1 MLASLKVAS
10 DTSLTNSRKD
20 TEMDWNQVRERLNAI
35 LENLKGM
42 NIKTLNISE
51 DNITISLSCE
61 EQEVSKQETVKQKEP
76 VRFRYVFKSRKSK
89 INHSRKKLKDPRWIK
104 IVDTLGI
111 TPMEWL
117 EREYPD
123 LRYIDVMN
131 YMYRHKNE
139 SIRRC
144 CEALSRE

>member
-10 DTSLTNSRKD
+10 DTSSANSRKD
-20 TEMDWNQVRERLNAI
+20 TEMDWNQARERLNAI

-42 NIKTLNISE
+42 NIKTLNISG
-51 DNITISLSCE
+51 DDITISLSCE
-61 EQEVSKQETVKQKEP
+61 EQDTPKQEEP
-76 VRFRYVFKSRKSK
+76 VRLKYAFKSRESK
-89 INHSRKKLKDPRWIK
+89 INHSRKRLKDPRWIK

-123 LRYIDVMN
+123 LRYIDVIN

-139 SIRRC
+139 SIRHC

>member
-1 MLASLKVAS
+1 
-10 DTSLTNSRKD
+10 
-20 TEMDWNQVRERLNAI
+20 MDWNQARERLNAI
-35 LENLKGM
+35 LENLKGT

-61 EQEVSKQETVKQKEP
+61 EQEVIKQEELKPIK
-76 VRFRYVFKSRKSK
+76 YKFKSRESK
-89 INHSRKKLKDPRWIK
+89 LRHSRKKLKDPRWIK

-111 TPMEWL
+111 TPTEWL

-131 YMYRHKNE
+131 YMYNHKNE
-139 SIRRC
+139 SIRQC
-144 CEALSRE
+144 CKRLSQE

>member
-1 MLASLKVAS
+1 
-10 DTSLTNSRKD
+10 
-20 TEMDWNQVRERLNAI
+20 
-35 LENLKGM
+35 M

-51 DNITISLSCE
+51 DDITVSISCE
-61 EQEVSKQETVKQKEP
+61 KQEIPKQEIVKQEEP
-76 VRFRYVFKSRKSK
+76 KPPKYMFKSRKSK
-89 INHSRKKLKDPRWIK
+89 ISHSRKRLKDPRWIK

-131 YMYRHKNE
+131 YMYHHKNE
-139 SIRRC
+139 SIRQC
-144 CEALSRE
+144 CERLNQE

>member
-1 MLASLKVAS
+1 
-10 DTSLTNSRKD
+10 
-20 TEMDWNQVRERLNAI
+20 
-35 LENLKGM
+35 M

-51 DNITISLSCE
+51 DDITVSISCE
-61 EQEVSKQETVKQKEP
+61 KQEIPKQEIVKQEKP
-76 VRFRYVFKSRKSK
+76 KPLKYMFKSRKSK
-89 INHSRKKLKDPRWIK
+89 INHSRKRLKDPRWIK

-131 YMYRHKNE
+131 YMYHHKNE
-139 SIRRC
+139 SIRQC
-144 CEALSRE
+144 CERLSQE

>member
-1 MLASLKVAS
+1 MLASLKVVL

-20 TEMDWNQVRERLNAI
+20 TKMDWNQVRERLNAI
-35 LENLKGM
+35 LENLKGT

-51 DNITISLSCE
+51 DDITVSISCE
-61 EQEVSKQETVKQKEP
+61 EQEVHKQEKPKP
-76 VRFRYVFKSRKSK
+76 LKYAFKSRESK
-89 INHSRKKLKDPRWIK
+89 ISHTRKRLKDPRWIK

-131 YMYRHKNE
+131 YMHRHRNE
-139 SIRRC
+139 SIRQC
-144 CEALSRE
+144 CERLSQE

>member
-1 MLASLKVAS
+1 
-10 DTSLTNSRKD
+10 
-20 TEMDWNQVRERLNAI
+20 MDWNQVRERLNAI

-51 DNITISLSCE
+51 DDITVSLSCE
-61 EQEVSKQETVKQKEP
+61 EKEISKQKTIKQEEP
-76 VRFRYVFKSRKSK
+76 KSLKYKFKSRESK
-89 INHSRKKLKDPRWIK
+89 ISHTRKRLKDPRWIK

-111 TPMEWL
+111 TPTEWL

-131 YMYRHKNE
+131 YMYKHKNE
-139 SIRRC
+139 SIRQC
-144 CEALSRE
+144 CERLSQE

>member
-1 MLASLKVAS
+1 
-10 DTSLTNSRKD
+10 
-20 TEMDWNQVRERLNAI
+20 MDWNQVRERLNAI
-35 LENLKGM
+35 LENLKGT
-42 NIKTLNISE
+42 NIKTLNVSE

-61 EQEVSKQETVKQKEP
+61 EQEVPKQKEP
-76 VRFRYVFKSRKSK
+76 KPLKYAFKSRESK
-89 INHSRKKLKDPRWIK
+89 LRHSRKKLKDPRWIK

-139 SIRRC
+139 SIRHC
-144 CEALSRE
+144 CERLSQE

>member
-1 MLASLKVAS
+1 
-10 DTSLTNSRKD
+10 
-20 TEMDWNQVRERLNAI
+20 MDWNQVRERLNAI

-61 EQEVSKQETVKQKEP
+61 EQETIKQKEP
-76 VRFRYVFKSRKSK
+76 KPLKYAFKSRESK
-89 INHSRKKLKDPRWIK
+89 LRHSRKKLKDPRWIK

-111 TPMEWL
+111 TPTEWL
-117 EREYPD
+117 KREYPD
-123 LRYIDVMN
+123 LRYIDVIN

-139 SIRRC
+139 SIRQC
-144 CEALSRE
+144 CERLSQE

>member
-10 DTSLTNSRKD
+10 DTSSINSRKD
-20 TEMDWNQVRERLNAI
+20 TKMDWNQAKEMLDTI
-35 LENLKGM
+35 LKGM

-61 EQEVSKQETVKQKEP
+61 EKEIPKQKESKP
-76 VRFRYVFKSRKSK
+76 LKYEFKSRESK
-89 INHSRKKLKDPRWIK
+89 ISHTRKRLKDPRWIK

-111 TPMEWL
+111 TPTEWL

-131 YMYRHKNE
+131 YMYRHRNE
-139 SIRRC
+139 SIRQC
-144 CEALSRE
+144 CERLSQE

>member
-10 DTSLTNSRKD
+10 DTSSINSRKD
-20 TEMDWNQVRERLNAI
+20 TKMDWNQVRERLNAI

-51 DNITISLSCE
+51 DDITISLSYE
-61 EQEVSKQETVKQKEP
+61 EQEVSKQEEP
-76 VRFRYVFKSRKSK
+76 KPLKYKFKSRESK
-89 INHSRKKLKDPRWIK
+89 LSHTRKRLKDPRWIK

-131 YMYRHKNE
+131 YMYHHKNE
-139 SIRRC
+139 SIRHC
-144 CEALSRE
+144 CERLSQE

>member
-10 DTSLTNSRKD
+10 DTSSINSRKD
-20 TEMDWNQVRERLNAI
+20 TKMDWNQARERLNAI
-35 LENLKGM
+35 LESLKGT

-51 DNITISLSCE
+51 DDITVSISCK
-61 EQEVSKQETVKQKEP
+61 EQEVPKQEEP
-76 VRFRYVFKSRKSK
+76 KPLKYAFKSRESK
-89 INHSRKKLKDPRWIK
+89 ISHTRKRLKDPRWIK

-131 YMYRHKNE
+131 YMYHHKNE
-139 SIRRC
+139 SIRHC
-144 CEALSRE
+144 CERLSQE

>member
-1 MLASLKVAS
+1 
-10 DTSLTNSRKD
+10 
-20 TEMDWNQVRERLNAI
+20 MDWNQARERLNAI

-51 DNITISLSCE
+51 DDITISMSCE
-61 EQEVSKQETVKQKEP
+61 EQEVPKQDVIKHEELKPLKYE
-76 VRFRYVFKSRKSK
+76 FKSRESK
-89 INHSRKKLKDPRWIK
+89 LRHSRKKLKDPRWIK

-111 TPMEWL
+111 TPTEWL

-139 SIRRC
+139 SIRHC
-144 CEALSRE
+144 CERLSRE

>member
-10 DTSLTNSRKD
+10 DTSSINSRKD
-20 TEMDWNQVRERLNAI
+20 TKMDWNQVRERLNAI
-35 LENLKGM
+35 LENLKGT

-51 DNITISLSCE
+51 DDITISLSCE
-61 EQEVSKQETVKQKEP
+61 EQEVSKQEEP
-76 VRFRYVFKSRKSK
+76 VRLKYAFKSRESK
-89 INHSRKKLKDPRWIK
+89 INHSRKRLKDPRWIK

-111 TPMEWL
+111 TPTEWL

-131 YMYRHKNE
+131 YMYKHRNE
-139 SIRRC
+139 SIRQC
-144 CEALSRE
+144 CERLSQE

>member
-1 MLASLKVAS
+1 
-10 DTSLTNSRKD
+10 
-20 TEMDWNQVRERLNAI
+20 MDWNQVRERLNAI

-51 DNITISLSCE
+51 DDITISLSCE
-61 EQEVSKQETVKQKEP
+61 EQKVPKQKEP
-76 VRFRYVFKSRKSK
+76 KPLKYAFKSRESK
-89 INHSRKKLKDPRWIK
+89 LRHSRKKLKDPRWIK

-111 TPMEWL
+111 TPTEWL

-131 YMYRHKNE
+131 YMYHHKNE
-139 SIRRC
+139 SIRQC
-144 CEALSRE
+144 CERLSQE

>member
-1 MLASLKVAS
+1 
-10 DTSLTNSRKD
+10 
-20 TEMDWNQVRERLNAI
+20 MDWNQVRERLNAI
-35 LENLKGM
+35 LENLKGT

-61 EQEVSKQETVKQKEP
+61 EQEVIKQKEP
-76 VRFRYVFKSRKSK
+76 VRFKYVFKSRKSK

-111 TPMEWL
+111 TPTEWL

-123 LRYIDVMN
+123 LRYVDVMN
-131 YMYRHKNE
+131 CMYRHKNE
-139 SIRRC
+139 SIRQC
-144 CEALSRE
+144 CERLSQE

>member
-10 DTSLTNSRKD
+10 DTSSINSRKD
-20 TEMDWNQVRERLNAI
+20 TKMDWNQVRERLNAI
-35 LENLKGM
+35 LENLKGT

-51 DNITISLSCE
+51 DDITVSISCE
-61 EQEVSKQETVKQKEP
+61 EKEVHKQEKPKP
-76 VRFRYVFKSRKSK
+76 LKYAFKSRESK
-89 INHSRKKLKDPRWIK
+89 ISHTRKRLKDPRWIK

-131 YMYRHKNE
+131 YMYKHRNE
-139 SIRRC
+139 SIRQC
-144 CEALSRE
+144 CERLSQE

>member
-10 DTSLTNSRKD
+10 DTSSINSRKD
-20 TEMDWNQVRERLNAI
+20 TKMDWNQVRERLNAI

-51 DNITISLSCE
+51 DDITISLSCE
-61 EQEVSKQETVKQKEP
+61 EQEVPKQEEP
-76 VRFRYVFKSRKSK
+76 KPLKYAFKSRESK
-89 INHSRKKLKDPRWIK
+89 INHSRKRLKDPRWIK

-117 EREYPD
+117 EREYPN

-131 YMYRHKNE
+131 YMYKHKNE
-139 SIRRC
+139 SIRQC
-144 CEALSRE
+144 CERLSQE

>member
-10 DTSLTNSRKD
+10 DTSSINSRKD
-20 TEMDWNQVRERLNAI
+20 TKMDWNQVRERLNAI
-35 LENLKGM
+35 LENLKGT

-51 DNITISLSCE
+51 DDITISLSCE
-61 EQEVSKQETVKQKEP
+61 EQKVPKQEEP
-76 VRFRYVFKSRKSK
+76 KPLKYKFKSRESK
-89 INHSRKKLKDPRWIK
+89 INHSRKRLKDPRWIK

-111 TPMEWL
+111 TPTEWL

-131 YMYRHKNE
+131 YMYKHRNE
-139 SIRRC
+139 SIRQC
-144 CEALSRE
+144 CERLSQE

>member
-1 MLASLKVAS
+1 
-10 DTSLTNSRKD
+10 
-20 TEMDWNQVRERLNAI
+20 MDWNQVRERLNAI
-35 LENLKGM
+35 LENLKGT

-51 DNITISLSCE
+51 DDITISLSCE
-61 EQEVSKQETVKQKEP
+61 EQEVPKKEEP
-76 VRFRYVFKSRKSK
+76 VRLKYAFKSRESK
-89 INHSRKKLKDPRWIK
+89 LRHSRKKLKDPRWIK

-111 TPMEWL
+111 TPTEWL

>member
-1 MLASLKVAS
+1 MLASLKVAL
-10 DTSLTNSRKD
+10 DTSSTNSRKD
-20 TEMDWNQVRERLNAI
+20 TKMDWNQVRERLNAI

-51 DNITISLSCE
+51 DNITVSLSCE
-61 EQEVSKQETVKQKEP
+61 EQETPKQEEP
-76 VRFRYVFKSRKSK
+76 KPLKYAFKSRESK
-89 INHSRKKLKDPRWIK
+89 LSHSRKRLKDPRWIK

-111 TPMEWL
+111 TPTEWL

-131 YMYRHKNE
+131 YMYHHKNE
-139 SIRRC
+139 SIRHC
-144 CEALSRE
+144 CEALSQE

>member
-10 DTSLTNSRKD
+10 DTSSINSRKD
-20 TEMDWNQVRERLNAI
+20 TKMDWNQVRESLNAI
-35 LENLKGM
+35 LENLKGT

-51 DNITISLSCE
+51 DDITISLSCE
-61 EQEVSKQETVKQKEP
+61 EQAVSKQEEP
-76 VRFRYVFKSRKSK
+76 KPLKYAFKSRESK
-89 INHSRKKLKDPRWIK
+89 ISHSRKRLKDPRWIK

-111 TPMEWL
+111 TPTEWL

-131 YMYRHKNE
+131 YMYKHRNE
-139 SIRRC
+139 SIRQC
-144 CEALSRE
+144 CERLSQE

>member
-10 DTSLTNSRKD
+10 DTSSINSRKD
-20 TEMDWNQVRERLNAI
+20 TKMDWNQVRERLNAI
-35 LENLKGM
+35 LENLKGT

-51 DNITISLSCE
+51 DDITISLSCE
-61 EQEVSKQETVKQKEP
+61 EQEVFKQEEP
-76 VRFRYVFKSRKSK
+76 KSLKYAFKSRESK
-89 INHSRKKLKDPRWIK
+89 INHTRKRLKDPRWIK

-131 YMYRHKNE
+131 YMYRHRNE
-139 SIRRC
+139 SIRQC
-144 CEALSRE
+144 CERLSQE

>member
-10 DTSLTNSRKD
+10 DTSSINSRKD
-20 TEMDWNQVRERLNAI
+20 TKMDWNQVRERLNAI

-51 DNITISLSCE
+51 DDITISLSCE
-61 EQEVSKQETVKQKEP
+61 EQEVLKQEESKPLK
-76 VRFRYVFKSRKSK
+76 YKFKSRESK
-89 INHSRKKLKDPRWIK
+89 INHTRKRLKDPRWIK

-111 TPMEWL
+111 TPTEWL

-131 YMYRHKNE
+131 YMYRHRNE
-139 SIRRC
+139 SIRQC
-144 CEALSRE
+144 CERLSRE

>member
-10 DTSLTNSRKD
+10 DTSSINSRKD
-20 TEMDWNQVRERLNAI
+20 TKMDWNQVRERLNAI

-51 DNITISLSCE
+51 DDITISLSCE
-61 EQEVSKQETVKQKEP
+61 EQKVSKQEESKPLK
-76 VRFRYVFKSRKSK
+76 YAFKSRESK
-89 INHSRKKLKDPRWIK
+89 INHSRKRLKDPRWIK

-111 TPMEWL
+111 TPTEWL

-131 YMYRHKNE
+131 YMYKHRNE
-139 SIRRC
+139 SIRQC
-144 CEALSRE
+144 CERLSQE